1 METATIAGKLKSR
14 KIVTNED
21 TYDIQTTT
29 HNFFA
34 NDVLVHNSEII
45 LRSREF
51 CNLTEVVIRE
61 TDTPETLGHKVRLAT
76 ILGTIQSTL
85 TNFKYISKKWKENC
99 EEERLLGVSLT
110 GITDNDFTNGKIKG
124 IHQTLETL
132 RETAVKTNKEW
143 AEKIGIPQS
152 TAVTCVKPSGTVSQL
167 VDAASGIH
175 TRHAPYYIRTIRSD
189 KKDPLAKMMVDI
201 GFPVEN
207 DVTKPDHTYIFSFPM
222 KGPENAI
229 YRKDVSAI
237 QQLELW
243 LIYQKSWCEH
253 KPSVTVSVKED
264 EWPEVGAWVWNH
276 FDEMSG
282 VSFLP
287 FSDSMYQQMP
297 YQDCTKEEYEVL
309 SNKMPKNVDW
319 TKLSDYEKTDTTVA
333 SQTLACSSAEGCDI

>member
-61 TDTPETLGHKVRLAT
+61 TDTPETLGRKVRLAT

-124 IHQTLETL
+124 IQQTLETL
-132 RETAVKTNKEW
+132 RDTAVKTNKEW

-152 TAVTCVKPSGTVSQL
+152 T
-167 VDAASGIH
+167 D
-175 TRHAPYYIRTIRSD
+175 
-189 KKDPLAKMMVDI
+189 
-201 GFPVEN
+201 
-207 DVTKPDHTYIFSFPM
+207 
-222 KGPENAI
+222 
-229 YRKDVSAI
+229 RK
-237 QQLELW
+237 
-243 LIYQKSWCEH
+243 
-253 KPSVTVSVKED
+253 SVV
-264 EWPEVGAWVWNH
+264 
-276 FDEMSG
+276 
-282 VSFLP
+282 
-287 FSDSMYQQMP
+287 
-297 YQDCTKEEYEVL
+297 
-309 SNKMPKNVDW
+309 
-319 TKLSDYEKTDTTVA
+319 
-333 SQTLACSSAEGCDI
+333 